1 MAILIKLKIPTQS
14 SLALTPTGIFPEETL
29 TEVTYIRMF
38 IIALFVSENRKKF
51 NIHEEEINNK

>member
-14 SLALTPTGIFPEETL
+14 SEILLLQVYSEETL

-38 IIALFVSENRKKF
+38 IIALFVSENRKNLISMKSE
-51 NIHEEEINNK
+51 NE